1 MKKFIIKRLVQL
13 IPIIIG
19 ITLLSFLLVNVSN
32 TDAIDM
38 LEANRGTAISEEQK
52 NELREELGLDQPVIV
67 RYVVWLKGVIT
78 GNMGNSYISG
88 KPVFATFI
96 SKLPATIY
104 LCVVSILLT
113 LIISLPLG
121 IIAAVNKNRCIDYI
135 IRLLSFLGN
144 SMPNFFA
151 AIMLIYIFALKLN
164 LLPVMGMNAGIK
176 SVILPAVTLAIAMS
190 SRYIRQIRTAVINE
204 LQKDYVQGAIARGV
218 GRLKIITGSVLKSS
232 LLTIITLLALSIGS
246 LLGGTAIVE
255 SIFMW
260 DGVGK
265 MAIDAITMR
274 DYPVIQAYVIWM
286 AIIYVVINLKK
297 RTENVNNNRQRLI
310 FRGKINKS
318 NTSLIIWL
326 IFALLIVLIAVLADV
341 IVPYDPYEQ
350 DLSAALMP
358 PDSHHLLGTD
368 QYGRDMLSRVIKGA
382 GISLSSSFA
391 LVVIITLTGCIAGI
405 ISGYYG
411 GIIDSIIMRLS
422 DIFLAFPGLVFAIA
436 VASVM
441 SGGLVSAVIAL
452 ALISWPKYAR
462 IARAEVLAIKN
473 EPYIQ
478 VARMSGLNTI
488 RILIKHIIP
497 NIADII
503 IVTAVLDIGNMMMEI
518 AGLSFLGL
526 GAEPPLAEWGLM
538 VSQGRSFMQTAPWVV
553 IAPGLA
559 IFITVLVFNML
570 GDTLS
575 DITGRQ

>member
-1 MKKFIIKRLVQL
+1 MKI
-13 IPIIIG
+13 
-19 ITLLSFLLVNVSN
+19 
-32 TDAIDM
+32 
-38 LEANRGTAISEEQK
+38 
-52 NELREELGLDQPVIV
+52 
-67 RYVVWLKGVIT
+67 
-78 GNMGNSYISG
+78 
-88 KPVFATFI
+88 
-96 SKLPATIY
+96 
-104 LCVVSILLT
+104 
-113 LIISLPLG
+113 
-121 IIAAVNKNRCIDYI
+121 
-135 IRLLSFLGN
+135 
-144 SMPNFFA
+144 
-151 AIMLIYIFALKLN
+151 
-164 LLPVMGMNAGIK
+164 
-176 SVILPAVTLAIAMS
+176 
-190 SRYIRQIRTAVINE
+190 
-204 LQKDYVQGAIARGV
+204 
-218 GRLKIITGSVLKSS
+218 
-232 LLTIITLLALSIGS
+232 
-246 LLGGTAIVE
+246 
-255 SIFMW
+255 
-260 DGVGK
+260 
-265 MAIDAITMR
+265 
-274 DYPVIQAYVIWM
+274 
-286 AIIYVVINLKK
+286 KK

-441 SGGLVSAVIAL
+441 SGGLVSAVIA
-452 ALISWPKYAR
+452 
-462 IARAEVLAIKN
+462 RAEVLAIKN

-497 NIADII
+497 NIADMI

>member
-1 MKKFIIKRLVQL
+1 MKI
-13 IPIIIG
+13 
-19 ITLLSFLLVNVSN
+19 
-32 TDAIDM
+32 
-38 LEANRGTAISEEQK
+38 
-52 NELREELGLDQPVIV
+52 
-67 RYVVWLKGVIT
+67 
-78 GNMGNSYISG
+78 
-88 KPVFATFI
+88 
-96 SKLPATIY
+96 
-104 LCVVSILLT
+104 
-113 LIISLPLG
+113 
-121 IIAAVNKNRCIDYI
+121 
-135 IRLLSFLGN
+135 
-144 SMPNFFA
+144 
-151 AIMLIYIFALKLN
+151 
-164 LLPVMGMNAGIK
+164 
-176 SVILPAVTLAIAMS
+176 
-190 SRYIRQIRTAVINE
+190 
-204 LQKDYVQGAIARGV
+204 
-218 GRLKIITGSVLKSS
+218 
-232 LLTIITLLALSIGS
+232 
-246 LLGGTAIVE
+246 
-255 SIFMW
+255 
-260 DGVGK
+260 
-265 MAIDAITMR
+265 
-274 DYPVIQAYVIWM
+274 
-286 AIIYVVINLKK
+286 KK

-497 NIADII
+497 NIADMI

-526 GAEPPLAEWGLM
+526 GAVRTPDYHILCLLIPRNHHISYHMKDTHHIHHMSHGLL
-538 VSQGRSFMQTAPWVV
+538 QPF
-553 IAPGLA
+553 L
-559 IFITVLVFNML
+559 
-570 GDTLS
+570 
-575 DITGRQ
+575 

>member
-1 MKKFIIKRLVQL
+1 MKI
-13 IPIIIG
+13 
-19 ITLLSFLLVNVSN
+19 
-32 TDAIDM
+32 
-38 LEANRGTAISEEQK
+38 
-52 NELREELGLDQPVIV
+52 
-67 RYVVWLKGVIT
+67 
-78 GNMGNSYISG
+78 
-88 KPVFATFI
+88 
-96 SKLPATIY
+96 
-104 LCVVSILLT
+104 
-113 LIISLPLG
+113 
-121 IIAAVNKNRCIDYI
+121 
-135 IRLLSFLGN
+135 
-144 SMPNFFA
+144 
-151 AIMLIYIFALKLN
+151 
-164 LLPVMGMNAGIK
+164 
-176 SVILPAVTLAIAMS
+176 
-190 SRYIRQIRTAVINE
+190 
-204 LQKDYVQGAIARGV
+204 
-218 GRLKIITGSVLKSS
+218 
-232 LLTIITLLALSIGS
+232 
-246 LLGGTAIVE
+246 
-255 SIFMW
+255 
-260 DGVGK
+260 
-265 MAIDAITMR
+265 
-274 DYPVIQAYVIWM
+274 
-286 AIIYVVINLKK
+286 KK

-391 LVVIITLTGCIAGI
+391 LVVIITLIGCIAGI

-497 NIADII
+497 NIADMI

-518 AGLSFLGL
+518 AGLSFRVSVGYYNQSGLVRKDNVERWTGNVVLGVKMFL
-526 GAEPPLAEWGLM
+526 HGGKQVRMRQNSFNVDAEK
-538 VSQGRSFMQTAPWVV
+538 
-553 IAPGLA
+553 
-559 IFITVLVFNML
+559 
-570 GDTLS
+570 
-575 DITGRQ
+575 

>member
-1 MKKFIIKRLVQL
+1 MKI
-13 IPIIIG
+13 
-19 ITLLSFLLVNVSN
+19 
-32 TDAIDM
+32 
-38 LEANRGTAISEEQK
+38 
-52 NELREELGLDQPVIV
+52 
-67 RYVVWLKGVIT
+67 
-78 GNMGNSYISG
+78 
-88 KPVFATFI
+88 
-96 SKLPATIY
+96 
-104 LCVVSILLT
+104 
-113 LIISLPLG
+113 
-121 IIAAVNKNRCIDYI
+121 
-135 IRLLSFLGN
+135 
-144 SMPNFFA
+144 
-151 AIMLIYIFALKLN
+151 
-164 LLPVMGMNAGIK
+164 
-176 SVILPAVTLAIAMS
+176 
-190 SRYIRQIRTAVINE
+190 
-204 LQKDYVQGAIARGV
+204 
-218 GRLKIITGSVLKSS
+218 
-232 LLTIITLLALSIGS
+232 
-246 LLGGTAIVE
+246 
-255 SIFMW
+255 
-260 DGVGK
+260 
-265 MAIDAITMR
+265 
-274 DYPVIQAYVIWM
+274 
-286 AIIYVVINLKK
+286 KK

-382 GISLSSSFA
+382 GISLSSLFA

-497 NIADII
+497 NIADMI

>member
-1 MKKFIIKRLVQL
+1 MKI
-13 IPIIIG
+13 
-19 ITLLSFLLVNVSN
+19 
-32 TDAIDM
+32 
-38 LEANRGTAISEEQK
+38 
-52 NELREELGLDQPVIV
+52 
-67 RYVVWLKGVIT
+67 
-78 GNMGNSYISG
+78 
-88 KPVFATFI
+88 
-96 SKLPATIY
+96 
-104 LCVVSILLT
+104 
-113 LIISLPLG
+113 
-121 IIAAVNKNRCIDYI
+121 
-135 IRLLSFLGN
+135 
-144 SMPNFFA
+144 
-151 AIMLIYIFALKLN
+151 
-164 LLPVMGMNAGIK
+164 
-176 SVILPAVTLAIAMS
+176 
-190 SRYIRQIRTAVINE
+190 
-204 LQKDYVQGAIARGV
+204 
-218 GRLKIITGSVLKSS
+218 
-232 LLTIITLLALSIGS
+232 
-246 LLGGTAIVE
+246 
-255 SIFMW
+255 
-260 DGVGK
+260 
-265 MAIDAITMR
+265 
-274 DYPVIQAYVIWM
+274 
-286 AIIYVVINLKK
+286 KK

-503 IVTAVLDIGNMMMEI
+503 IVTAVLDIGNMLERRGLIQDAYVFLAQSYCYEAGRKLVPGSYDLTTDMNAKEI
-518 AGLSFLGL
+518 MNAIVTQS
-526 GAEPPLAEWGLM
+526 
-538 VSQGRSFMQTAPWVV
+538 SQTKDGE
-553 IAPGLA
+553 
-559 IFITVLVFNML
+559 
-570 GDTLS
+570 
-575 DITGRQ
+575 

>member
-1 MKKFIIKRLVQL
+1 MKI
-13 IPIIIG
+13 
-19 ITLLSFLLVNVSN
+19 
-32 TDAIDM
+32 
-38 LEANRGTAISEEQK
+38 
-52 NELREELGLDQPVIV
+52 
-67 RYVVWLKGVIT
+67 
-78 GNMGNSYISG
+78 
-88 KPVFATFI
+88 
-96 SKLPATIY
+96 
-104 LCVVSILLT
+104 
-113 LIISLPLG
+113 
-121 IIAAVNKNRCIDYI
+121 
-135 IRLLSFLGN
+135 
-144 SMPNFFA
+144 
-151 AIMLIYIFALKLN
+151 
-164 LLPVMGMNAGIK
+164 
-176 SVILPAVTLAIAMS
+176 
-190 SRYIRQIRTAVINE
+190 
-204 LQKDYVQGAIARGV
+204 
-218 GRLKIITGSVLKSS
+218 
-232 LLTIITLLALSIGS
+232 
-246 LLGGTAIVE
+246 
-255 SIFMW
+255 
-260 DGVGK
+260 
-265 MAIDAITMR
+265 
-274 DYPVIQAYVIWM
+274 
-286 AIIYVVINLKK
+286 KK
-297 RTENVNNNRQRLI
+297 RTENVNNNRKRLI

-382 GISLSSSFA
+382 GISLSSSLA

-497 NIADII
+497 NIADMI